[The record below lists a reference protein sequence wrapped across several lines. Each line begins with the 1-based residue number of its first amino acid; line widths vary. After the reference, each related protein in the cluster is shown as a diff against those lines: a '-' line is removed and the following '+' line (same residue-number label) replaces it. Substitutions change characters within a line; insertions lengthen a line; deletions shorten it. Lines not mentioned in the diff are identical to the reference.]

1 MHEQGIALASQAA
14 DALRTLAL
22 DEAAKERIL
31 HDPLLGAF
39 ASRVASR
46 YTAGRTIDAVLE
58 TVRGI
63 HLRGHAASAEYM
75 GESCRDPARA
85 DAEAGVFLDLIEAL
99 DAARLP
105 CSISFDLSHVG
116 SLVSPQQGFANARR
130 IAAAAAKTVREVMIS
145 IEGSDRADDIYA
157 IYARLHTEAGLANVG
172 ITVPARLHRT
182 ARDLPRLLQYPGR
195 IRLVKG
201 AFAEPREVALHRDD
215 PELAQRY
222 RDHARLLIDSG
233 HQCSIATHDRSI
245 QRDLTDYLAGAGA
258 RCGQVEFESLMGLGT
273 DRIDDLRRR
282 GFQTREYAVFGEEYF
297 LYVLNRIA
305 EEPVR
310 LFQAVIDLLAPGHA
324 GTGPA

>member
-1 MHEQGIALASQAA
+1 MPS
-14 DALRTLAL
+14 
-22 DEAAKERIL
+22 
-31 HDPLLGAF
+31 
-39 ASRVASR
+39 
-46 YTAGRTIDAVLE
+46 
-58 TVRGI
+58 
-63 HLRGHAASAEYM
+63 
-75 GESCRDPARA
+75 
-85 DAEAGVFLDLIEAL
+85 
-99 DAARLP
+99 RLP

-130 IAAAAAKTVREVMIS
+130 IAAAAAKTDREVMTS
-145 IEGSDRADDIYA
+145 MEGSDPAADISA
-157 IYARLHTEAGLANVG
+157 IYPRLHTEAGLANVG

-215 PELAQRY
+215 PELARRY

>member
-14 DALRTLAL
+14 DALRALAL
-22 DEAAKERIL
+22 DESAKERIL

-39 ASRVASR
+39 ARRVAAR
-46 YTAGRTIDAVLE
+46 YTAGRTIDAALE
-58 TVRGI
+58 TVRRI
-63 HLRGHAASAEYM
+63 QLRGHAASAEYM

-85 DAEAGVFLDLIEAL
+85 DAETGVFLELIEAL

-105 CSISFDLSHVG
+105 CSISFDLSHIG
-116 SLVSPQQGFANARR
+116 SLVSPQHGFNNARR
-130 IAAAAAKTVREVMIS
+130 IAAAAAKSDREVMIS
-145 IEGSDRADDIYA
+145 MEGSDRADDIYA
-157 IYARLHTEAGLANVG
+157 IYARLHLEAGLANVG
-172 ITVPARLHRT
+172 ITAPAKLHRT
-182 ARDLPRLLQYPGR
+182 AQDLPRLLQYPGR

-201 AFAEPREVALHRDD
+201 AFAEPQEVALHRDD
-215 PELAQRY
+215 PELARRY
-222 RDHARLLIDSG
+222 RDHARQLIDSG
-233 HQCSIATHDRSI
+233 HACSIATHDRTI
-245 QRDLTDYLAGAGA
+245 QRDLTDYLGQVGASG
-258 RCGQVEFESLMGLGT
+258 GQVEFESLIGLGT
-273 DRIDDLRRR
+273 DRIDDLQRR